1 MFFLH
6 IYPMKVIILLIAVC
20 LFSCD
25 NNSKQRKIYED
36 SAIYYSNKWAEV
48 VDSGYTQDDS
58 VSAMRKT
65 RAFIYKTMRQH
76 YIDKMKELK

>member
-1 MFFLH
+1 MKAIIGIVFF
-6 IYPMKVIILLIAVC
+6 ILGYLTIQY
-20 LFSCD
+20 LPSCS

-36 SAIYYSNKWAEV
+36 SAIYYSDKWAEV

-58 VSAMRKT
+58 VNAMRKT